1 MKSDVEIQQDVIDEL
16 KWEPILD
23 ASEIGVTVKGGVVTL
38 SGTVSTYSKKMAAE
52 RAARRVQGVT
62 ALAEDIEVVF
72 FAGTMHTDTEIA
84 QAAVQAIKSQASLA
98 DQHIQIKVEEG
109 VVKLEGQVEWEYQR
123 NEAKKAMEN
132 LKGVRSV
139 INLINIKPRATA
151 KDVEQQIAAA
161 FQRHANIDARNIQ
174 IEIDKDRAILRG
186 TVRSLAEMGDA
197 VDAAWAAPGISKV
210 ENELTVKLADYPRYD
225 D

>member
-84 QAAVQAIKSQASLA
+84 
-98 DQHIQIKVEEG
+98 
-109 VVKLEGQVEWEYQR
+109 
-123 NEAKKAMEN
+123 
-132 LKGVRSV
+132 
-139 INLINIKPRATA
+139 
-151 KDVEQQIAAA
+151 
-161 FQRHANIDARNIQ
+161 
-174 IEIDKDRAILRG
+174 
-186 TVRSLAEMGDA
+186 
-197 VDAAWAAPGISKV
+197 
-210 ENELTVKLADYPRYD
+210 
-225 D
+225 

>member
-72 FAGTMHTDTEIA
+72 FA
-84 QAAVQAIKSQASLA
+84 
-98 DQHIQIKVEEG
+98 
-109 VVKLEGQVEWEYQR
+109 
-123 NEAKKAMEN
+123 
-132 LKGVRSV
+132 
-139 INLINIKPRATA
+139 
-151 KDVEQQIAAA
+151 
-161 FQRHANIDARNIQ
+161 
-174 IEIDKDRAILRG
+174 
-186 TVRSLAEMGDA
+186 
-197 VDAAWAAPGISKV
+197 
-210 ENELTVKLADYPRYD
+210 
-225 D
+225 